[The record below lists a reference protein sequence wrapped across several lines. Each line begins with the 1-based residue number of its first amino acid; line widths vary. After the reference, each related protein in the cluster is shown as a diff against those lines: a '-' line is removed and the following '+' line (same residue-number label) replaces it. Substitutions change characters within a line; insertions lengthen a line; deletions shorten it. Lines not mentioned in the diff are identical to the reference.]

1 MEKVEPL
8 YKDSL
13 KVHFAGMEDIAKA
26 ACMNAVGVQYY
37 LFTCY
42 QFVLSRMK
50 GGKSRKQY
58 YIPKQL
64 EEFGKHVIMDSG
76 LFTLMFGAAKG
87 RKDEKFI
94 TKWMTELVGFVKES
108 GFKGTCVEVD
118 CQKVLSPE
126 IAWKLRRK
134 LGKML
139 PDNRVI
145 NVFHLEDG
153 KKGLDRL
160 IDYSDYIALSVPEF
174 RIHRPRIYKKDVKSI
189 TRYIKNKKPA
199 IDIHLLG
206 CTDNEMLQDNRFCT
220 SADSTSWSAIV
231 RWPQIPLVLNG
242 KRIVKHVSQI
252 NDEELV
258 KRYRDMIMDISK
270 KFKINT
276 SDKSMINHAKV
287 CFAGDMFLHEY
298 EYLLGHQ
305 K

>member
-1 MEKVEPL
+1 MEEPL

-13 KVHFAGMEDIAKA
+13 KVHFAGMEDVAKA

-42 QFVLSRMK
+42 KFVLARMK
-50 GGKSRKQY
+50 GSKSRSQY
-58 YIPKQL
+58 YIPTQL
-64 EEFGKHVIMDSG
+64 EKFGKHVIMDSG

-87 RKDEKFI
+87 KKDEAFI
-94 TKWMTELVGFVKES
+94 MKWMTELVGFVKES

-126 IAWKLRRK
+126 AAWRFRYKLRE
-134 LGKML
+134 LL
-139 PDNRVI
+139 PNNRII

-153 KKGLDRL
+153 KDGLDRL
-160 IDYSDYIALSVPEF
+160 IEFSNYIALSVPEF
-174 RIHRPRIYKKDVKSI
+174 RLHKSGTFKKDINTLTK
-189 TRYIKNKKPA
+189 YIKSKKPE

-206 CTDNEMLQDNRFCT
+206 CTDNGMLQDNKFCT
-220 SADSTSWSAIV
+220 SADSTSWSAII
-231 RWPQIPLVLNG
+231 RWPLIPLVLNG

-252 NDEELV
+252 NEKELV
-258 KRYRDMIMDISK
+258 DRYREMI
-270 KFKINT
+270 FKLAGKYKMNT
-276 SDKSMINHAKV
+276 NAKSMINHAKI

-298 EYLLGHQ
+298 DYLLGHQ